1 MKKFQF
7 RLQSLLKYKRHL
19 EQVAKQEMAKAVADV
34 LACEQRII
42 ALQQDRIS
50 ATDQL
55 DALVEKGMGAG
66 QFNRYRQFITAIDQT
81 IIFERNRKIELEKI
95 LDEKRNILKQKTIDK
110 KSLERLREKQERE
123 YTHEML
129 REEQKGLDEIASLKT
144 AREVNN
150 ERT

>member
-7 RLQSLLKYKRHL
+7 RLQSLLRYKCHL
-19 EQVAKQEMAKAVADV
+19 EQVAKQEMARAVADI
-34 LACEQRII
+34 LACEQRITQ
-42 ALQQDRIS
+42 LQNEKSS

-55 DALVEKGMGAG
+55 DALVEKGIGAG
-66 QFNRYRQFITAIDQT
+66 QFNRYRQFITGTDQT
-81 IIFERNRKIELEKI
+81 IMSERNRKTELEKI
-95 LDEKRNILKQKTIDK
+95 LDKKREALKQRTVDK

-123 YTHEML
+123 YTHDML

>member
-34 LACEQRII
+34 LTCEQRITE
-42 ALQQDRIS
+42 LQKDKIS

-55 DALVEKGMGAG
+55 ESQVEKGMEAG
-66 QFNRYRQFITAIDQT
+66 RFNRYTEFITALDQT
-81 IIFERNRKIELEKI
+81 IILERNKKIELEKI
-95 LDEKRNILKQKTIDK
+95 LSDKRDALKQRTIDK
-110 KSLERLREKQERE
+110 KSLERLREKQARE
-123 YTHEML
+123 YTHEMI

-144 AREVNN
+144 AGEMNN
-150 ERT
+150 ERI